1 MQENSERKQIGGVHT
16 LTRASEREGERA
28 CEKGRGSQVK
38 EHASISVYLM
48 ESPDT
53 FRLWGVV
60 QGAVCGLDLEAF
72 IHILDTIGGEQDH

>member
-1 MQENSERKQIGGVHT
+1 MQENSERKQIGGVHM
-16 LTRASEREGERA
+16 
-28 CEKGRGSQVK
+28 
-38 EHASISVYLM
+38 YLM

-72 IHILDTIGGEQDH
+72 IHILDTSGGEQDH